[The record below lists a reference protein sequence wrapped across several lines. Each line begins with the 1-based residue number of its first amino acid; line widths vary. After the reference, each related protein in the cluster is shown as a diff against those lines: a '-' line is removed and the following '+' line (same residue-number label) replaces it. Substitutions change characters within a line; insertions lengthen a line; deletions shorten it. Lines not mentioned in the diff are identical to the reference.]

1 MALSRLSSPKNPAPI
16 KRAGRG
22 FYKYAP
28 EKDRA
33 GLDALVR
40 SGAWKIENLTLVTKG
55 AQGGVVLPSGAHEN
69 RPETGPETGDSNI
82 PQPTPRA
89 GYPWNLPTGQCVSW
103 EQYTNGTE
111 MIRLSVNGAPPFS
124 PDHVLTLIHILR
136 GQGLDDTWECVSI
149 EINIDSRDLRFDSSI
164 SLQVLEGLLLKI
176 YSHGPWMR
184 VELADRRR
192 CGLGE
197 VMALLTGLSGAVD
210 VRDALQQCDQIRQ
223 ELKEVSG
230 TARVALS
237 NSRKVRE
244 KVEDLTKPAIKTR
257 AAPAPGFR
265 TGTEIHKGKVAGGA
279 EKQGVKVHE

>member
-55 AQGGVVLPSGAHEN
+55 AQGGVLLLSSG
-69 RPETGPETGDSNI
+69 PEKPAETGDSNTT
-82 PQPTPRA
+82 QPTPRA

-103 EQYTNGTE
+103 ERYENGTE

-136 GQGLDDTWECVSI
+136 GQGLNDSWECVSI
-149 EINIDSRDLRFDSSI
+149 EVNVDSRDLRFDSSI
-164 SLQVLEGLLLKI
+164 SLQVLEGLLLKC
-176 YSHGPWMR
+176 YQNGPWMR

-244 KVEDLTKPAIKTR
+244 KVEDLTTPAIKTR
-257 AAPAPGFR
+257 AAPAPVFR
-265 TGTEIHKGKVAGGA
+265 TGTEIHKGKVTGGA
-279 EKQGVKVHE
+279 EKQGVKAHE